1 MVPGIVLDKYDCDS
15 MTESNGSMP
24 TTILISELH
33 SAYHGVSKEEAI
45 AMANLGA
52 ICYDAVKGGLYEQWS
67 ATMTG
72 EDSAKAEAWRQEGR
86 CAVLESVRAK
96 LVAAEDAIA
105 RASAAEGLVQQLRS
119 SVEAET
125 ARRVKESL
133 DSYRKDYELATMA
146 EISAMKERVALSEGK
161 GEYIHMLA
169 EAHAVM
175 REKIVDMDKRCQSL
189 QAQLLESTQVNT
201 KSSHMIGK
209 QGEATV
215 LEMLE
220 DTVMNAFPYSE
231 VKDMTAIHHAAD
243 FHLWVMK
250 QTGGRI
256 KILVDSK
263 KYSQPVNSSEVS
275 KLNKDVDAD
284 EEAQCGMLISL
295 VSPIAAK
302 KQFQIK
308 NTPKQ
313 KPIIYLTFMD
323 MESDLQKEVV
333 CWAIHALLAV
343 VGETDQGARNQL
355 LENIDQFLEGINSS
369 VKELDGVIRMQIK
382 TLESTRQ
389 VRSGIIHKVSS
400 FREGKQEDCDTIEH
414 EEDGGCT
421 TIRKASG
428 DRCGKLTISGTE
440 KCRNHAPRKDKS
452 ANSKGGGEGQVGK

>member
-1 MVPGIVLDKYDCDS
+1 MFPCIFLDKYECDS
-15 MTESNGSMP
+15 IPVSDRNMPES
-24 TTILISELH
+24 ILISDLH
-33 SAYHGVSKEEAI
+33 SAYQGASREEAI

-52 ICYDAVKGGLYEQWS
+52 ICYEAVKGGLYEQWS
-67 ATMTG
+67 ASMTG

-96 LVAAEDAIA
+96 LVSAEDAIA

-119 SVEAET
+119 SVESET

-161 GEYIHMLA
+161 GEYIQMLT

-175 REKIVDMDKRCQSL
+175 REKIVEMDKRCQAL

-220 DTVMNAFPYSE
+220 DTIMNAFPYSE

-284 EEAQCGMLISL
+284 EEAHCGILISL

-323 MESDLQKEVV
+323 METELQKEVL

-343 VGETDQGARNQL
+343 VGEADQGARNQL

-369 VKELDGVIRMQIK
+369 VKDLDGVIRMQIK
-382 TLESTRQ
+382 TLETTRQ

-400 FREGKQEDCDTIEH
+400 FREGKQEEDDTIEH
-414 EEDGGCT
+414 DEDEGC
-421 TIRKASG
+421 IAILKASG
-428 DRCGKLTISGTE
+428 EKCGKQIVNGTE
-440 KCRNHAPRKDKS
+440 KCRHHAPRKDK
-452 ANSKGGGEGQVGK
+452 NVNN